1 MLCIVYISSAVLGLS
16 ENDIVSIVRNSQ
28 KSNKESGIT
37 GILLYSHGNFM
48 QLIEGDDVAV
58 ELLYKKISKDRR
70 HTNISLLYKEK
81 ITHSLF
87 SGWLMGYKNL
97 DNMKKFDEASDSKFS
112 NEDLNFENHIRNP
125 HRALQFLEVFKNIS
139 A

>member
-1 MLCIVYISSAVLGLS
+1 
-16 ENDIVSIVRNSQ
+16 
-28 KSNKESGIT
+28 
-37 GILLYSHGNFM
+37 M
-48 QLIEGDDVAV
+48 QLIEGDDTSV

-81 ITHSLF
+81 ITHSLL

-97 DNMKKFDEASDSKFS
+97 NNIKRFDEASDSKFS
-112 NEDLNFENHIRNP
+112 NEDLNFESHIRNP
-125 HRALQFLEVFKNIS
+125 HRVIQFLEVFKHIS

>member
-1 MLCIVYISSAVLGLS
+1 MLCIVYISSAVLGLN

-28 KSNKESGIT
+28 KNNKESGIT

-48 QLIEGDDVAV
+48 QLIEGDDTAV

-70 HTNISLLYKEK
+70 HTNINLLYKEK
-81 ITHSLF
+81 IIHSLF

-97 DNMKKFDEASDSKFS
+97 NNMKKLDEASDSKFS
-112 NEDLNFENHIRNP
+112 NEDLNFESHIRNP
-125 HRALQFLEVFKNIS
+125 HRVIQFLEVFKNIS